1 MKDIEVFFV
10 GRANAGKSAVLKEL
24 FGLKT
29 RVGRRPGVTRAPVR
43 YQLDNFV
50 VLDLPGIGYR
60 LGLNGYRRVLRDVID
75 GERHK
80 LRPLSLGVQV
90 IDGKSFLEIT
100 ERHFKPLDVDLFEYL
115 LDSEIDPIVA
125 INKMDKIEEPE
136 ASLDKIVSQLGMLP
150 PYKQWADRVVPISA
164 KRHDVAQLRWLISH
178 RLQRMKNKIG
188 GNQLV

>member
-1 MKDIEVFFV
+1 
-10 GRANAGKSAVLKEL
+10 
-24 FGLKT
+24 
-29 RVGRRPGVTRAPVR
+29 
-43 YQLDNFV
+43 
-50 VLDLPGIGYR
+50 LPGIGYR

-125 INKMDKIEEPE
+125 INKMDKIQEPE

-164 KRHDVAQLRWLISH
+164 KRHDVAQLRWLISY
-178 RLQRMKNKIG
+178 RLQKMKNKIG

>member
-1 MKDIEVFFV
+1 MKEIEVFFV

-29 RVGRRPGVTRAPVR
+29 RIGRRPGVTRAPVR
-43 YQLDNFV
+43 YQLDSFKV
-50 VLDLPGIGYR
+50 IDLPGIGFR
-60 LGLNGYRRVLRDVID
+60 RGLSGYRRVLSDVIE

-80 LRPLSLGVQV
+80 QRPQSLGVQV

-115 LDSEIDPIVA
+115 LDFEIDPIIA
-125 INKMDKIEEPE
+125 INKMDKIEEHE
-136 ASLDKIVSQLGMLP
+136 ASLDKIVSRLGMLP

-164 KRHDVAQLRWLISH
+164 KRHDVGQLKWLISH
-178 RLQRMKNKIG
+178 RLQDMRNKIAG
-188 GNQLV
+188 SEVL

>member
-1 MKDIEVFFV
+1 MKDIEVFFT

-24 FGLKT
+24 FGIKA
-29 RVGRRPGVTRAPVR
+29 RVGRHPGVTREPVR
-43 YQLDNFV
+43 YRLDSFIV
-50 VLDLPGIGYR
+50 IDLPGIGFR
-60 LGLNGYRRVLRDVID
+60 HGLNGYRRVLRDVIE
-75 GERHK
+75 GERLK
-80 LRPLSLGVQV
+80 LRPLSLAVQV

-115 LDSEIDPIVA
+115 LDFGIDPIIA

-136 ASLDKIVSQLGMLP
+136 ASLDKIVSSLGMLP

-178 RLQRMKNKIG
+178 RIQGMKNKVRG
-188 GNQLV
+188 SEVL

>member
-1 MKDIEVFFV
+1 MKDVEVFFV

-43 YQLDNFV
+43 YQLGSFTV
-50 VLDLPGIGYR
+50 IDLPGIGFR
-60 LGLNGYRRVLRDVID
+60 RGLNGYRRVLRD
-75 GERHK
+75 
-80 LRPLSLGVQV
+80 V

-136 ASLDKIVSQLGMLP
+136 ASLDKIVSLLGMLP

-164 KRHDVAQLRWLISH
+164 KKHDVAQLKWLISH
-178 RLQRMKNKIG
+178 RLQGMKNKIG
-188 GNQLV
+188 GG

>member
-1 MKDIEVFFV
+1 MKEIEVFFV

-29 RVGRRPGVTRAPVR
+29 RIGRRPGVTRAPVR
-43 YQLDNFV
+43 YQLDSFKV
-50 VLDLPGIGYR
+50 IDLPGIGFR
-60 LGLNGYRRVLRDVID
+60 RGLSGYRRVLSDVIE

-80 LRPLSLGVQV
+80 QRPQSLGVQV

-115 LDSEIDPIVA
+115 LDFEIDPIIA
-125 INKMDKIEEPE
+125 INKMDKIEEHE
-136 ASLDKIVSQLGMLP
+136 ASLDKIVSRLGMLP

-164 KRHDVAQLRWLISH
+164 KRHDVGQLKWLISH
-178 RLQRMKNKIG
+178 RLQDMRNKIG
-188 GNQLV
+188 GSEVL